1 MKIGKVQKLVPNLS
15 DKQEYVVHVQNL
27 KQALNNGLVLK
38 NLQRVIKFNQKAFLK
53 L

>member
-15 DKQEYVVHVQNL
+15 DKKEYVVHVQNL

-38 NLQRVIKFNQKAFLK
+38 NFQRAIKFNQKAFLK